1 MNKKLD
7 FGIFSNEKQKSESP
21 YISID
26 SQGRIYMNSDT
37 QKRFNITKSQPT
49 DIQVGHVDGTIYL
62 IRFDSEHADKE
73 KKPFRFSG
81 DRAYASAKTFIEQA
95 GIYPQEPKKSQKYFL
110 DESFNEYAGVFAF
123 VHEDILA
130 ERIHRKAAE
139 VLSKTEAPA
148 APKEEKQQS
157 TRGRG
162 NRKQQAEAAAKAKAE
177 AKQNA

>member
-1 MNKKLD
+1 MN

-37 QKRFNITKSQPT
+37 QKRFGITKSQPT

-95 GIYPQEPKKSQKYFL
+95 GIYPKEPKKSQKYFL

-130 ERIHRKAAE
+130 ERIHREAAE
-139 VLSKTEAPA
+139 ILAKSEAPA
-148 APKEEKQQS
+148 APKEEKPKGG
-157 TRGRG
+157 RGRGG
-162 NRKQQAEAAAKAKAE
+162 NRKQQAEDAAKDKAE